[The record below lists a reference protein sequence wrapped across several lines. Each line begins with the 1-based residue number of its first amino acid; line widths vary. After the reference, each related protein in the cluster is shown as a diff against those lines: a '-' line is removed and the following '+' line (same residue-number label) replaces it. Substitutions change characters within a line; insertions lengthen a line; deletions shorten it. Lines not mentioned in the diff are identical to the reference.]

1 MEYLTLAG
9 DELSGRTSE
18 KVKSERSFES
28 IDLWQV
34 IMPRQWIGSSL
45 KFLNYQMS
53 LEEMVAEDAKSVG

>member
-34 IMPRQWIGSSL
+34 IMPRQ
-45 KFLNYQMS
+45 
-53 LEEMVAEDAKSVG
+53 